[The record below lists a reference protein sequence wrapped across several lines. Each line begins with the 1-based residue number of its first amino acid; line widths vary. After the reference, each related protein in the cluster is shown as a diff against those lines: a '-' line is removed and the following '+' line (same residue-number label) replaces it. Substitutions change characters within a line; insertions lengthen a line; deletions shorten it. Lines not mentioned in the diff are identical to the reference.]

1 METKHTPGPWK
12 MAKYKATED
21 TQNHNIYGIAPDDGR
36 IVTIST
42 VYPISD
48 DGQTGAESHCNARL
62 ITAAPAMLK
71 ALQQIVADYD
81 YEKGNCKPHTLAGH
95 AKRAI
100 EQATGE

>member
-1 METKHTPGPWK
+1 METKHTPGPWSVEK
-12 MAKYKATED
+12 
-21 TQNHNIYGIAPDDGR
+21 DGLYL
-36 IVTIST
+36 I
-42 VYPISD
+42 
-48 DGQTGAESHCNARL
+48 GASGAGNVAYVGTPFVGDAEANARL
-62 ITAAPAMLK
+62 IAAAPAMLA

>member
-1 METKHTPGPWK
+1 METKHTPGPWCAFAGFVAAETTEGKKAVCK
-12 MAKYKATED
+12 MSYPGAVVFAAECGTLED
-21 TQNHNIYGIAPDDGR
+21 SA
-36 IVTIST
+36 
-42 VYPISD
+42 
-48 DGQTGAESHCNARL
+48 NARL
-62 ITAAPAMLK
+62 IAAAPNMLK